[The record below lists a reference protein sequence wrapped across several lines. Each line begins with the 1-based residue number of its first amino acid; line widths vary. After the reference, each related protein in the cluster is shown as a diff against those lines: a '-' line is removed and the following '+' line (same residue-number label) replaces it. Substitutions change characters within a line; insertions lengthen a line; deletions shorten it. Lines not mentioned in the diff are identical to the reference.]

1 MIHHRIKTAGYILLI
16 AMGYYSLSA
25 CNSHK
30 AEVQATVEEMQ
41 SSAITIPY
49 ERMECWASDSIL
61 EDRPWNKAKLKLVHY
76 VDSATC
82 STCYLQKIAIYG
94 LLFSMET
101 QSNNDFYNVFIIN
114 PNIIAKKKLISDF
127 SGKLIPQTIF
137 VDSAN
142 VFMEVNPNIPSE
154 SMFHTFLLD
163 ENNKVILVG
172 NPMLNKQIEDMMLS
186 IVDEKLGNN
195 LSQKVEK
202 NIE

>member
-1 MIHHRIKTAGYILLI
+1 MRKIGYILSFTI
-16 AMGYYSLSA
+16 GCCIITA

-30 AEVQATVEEMQ
+30 EDVQKALEKMQ
-41 SSAITIPY
+41 SSTICIPY
-49 ERMECWASDSIL
+49 ERMECWTSDSIL

-94 LLFSMET
+94 LLFSMEA

-137 VDSAN
+137 VDSSN
-142 VFMEVNPNIPSE
+142 VFMESNPNLPSE
-154 SMFHTFLLD
+154 SMYHTFMLD

-186 IVDEKLGNN
+186 IVEEKLGRRFSTRNLKNN
-195 LSQKVEK
+195 
-202 NIE
+202 

>member
-172 NPMLNKQIEDMMLS
+172 NPTFNKQIEDMMLS
-186 IVDEKLGNN
+186 IVEEKLGIS
-195 LSQKVEK
+195 LIQ
-202 NIE
+202 

>member
-1 MIHHRIKTAGYILLI
+1 MRKIVYILSFTI
-16 AMGYYSLSA
+16 GCCIITA

-30 AEVQATVEEMQ
+30 EDIQKTLEKMQ
-41 SSAITIPY
+41 SSTISIPY
-49 ERMECWASDSIL
+49 ERMECWTSDSIL

-94 LLFSMET
+94 LLFSMEA

-137 VDSAN
+137 VDSSN
-142 VFMEVNPNIPSE
+142 VFMESNPNLPSE
-154 SMFHTFLLD
+154 SMYHTFMLD

-195 LSQKVEK
+195 LTQKVEK

>member
-1 MIHHRIKTAGYILLI
+1 MRKIHILLFTI
-16 AMGYYSLSA
+16 GCCILTA

-30 AEVQATVEEMQ
+30 EDVQKALEKMQ
-41 SSAITIPY
+41 SSTISIPY
-49 ERMECWASDSIL
+49 ERMECWSSDSIF
-61 EDRPWNKAKLKLVHY
+61 EDKPWNKAKLKLVHY

-82 STCYLQKIAIYG
+82 STCYLQKVAVCG

-101 QSNNDFYNVFIIN
+101 LSDNEFYNVFIIN
-114 PNIIAKKKLISDF
+114 PNIIAKKKLVSDF

-142 VFMEVNPNIPSE
+142 VFTKYNPNIPSG

-195 LSQKVEK
+195 LIKKVGK

>member
-1 MIHHRIKTAGYILLI
+1 MRKIGYILSFTI
-16 AMGYYSLSA
+16 GCCIITA

-30 AEVQATVEEMQ
+30 EDVQKALEKMQ
-41 SSAITIPY
+41 SSTICIPY
-49 ERMECWASDSIL
+49 ERMECWTSDSIL
-61 EDRPWNKAKLKLVHY
+61 EDRPWNKAKLKLEHY

-94 LLFSMET
+94 LLFSMEA

-137 VDSAN
+137 VDSSN
-142 VFMEVNPNIPSE
+142 VFMESNPNLPSE
-154 SMFHTFLLD
+154 SMYHTFMLD

-186 IVDEKLGNN
+186 IVEEKLGRRFSTRNLKNN
-195 LSQKVEK
+195 
-202 NIE
+202 

>member
-61 EDRPWNKAKLKLVHY
+61 EDRPWNKAKLKMVHY

-82 STCYLQKIAIYG
+82 STCYLQKVAIYG
-94 LLFSMET
+94 LLFNMET

-137 VDSAN
+137 VDSTN
-142 VFMEVNPNIPSE
+142 VFMESNPNLPSE
-154 SMFHTFLLD
+154 SMYHTFMLD

-186 IVDEKLGNN
+186 IVEEKLGRRFSTRNLKNN
-195 LSQKVEK
+195 
-202 NIE
+202 

>member
-1 MIHHRIKTAGYILLI
+1 MRKMGYILSFTI
-16 AMGYYSLSA
+16 GCYIITA

-30 AEVQATVEEMQ
+30 EDIQKTLEKMQ
-41 SSAITIPY
+41 SSTISIPY
-49 ERMECWASDSIL
+49 ERMECWTSDSIL

-94 LLFSMET
+94 LLFSMEA

-137 VDSAN
+137 VDSSN
-142 VFMEVNPNIPSE
+142 VFMESNPNLPSE
-154 SMFHTFLLD
+154 SMYHTFLLD

-186 IVDEKLGNN
+186 IVEERLGKSLIQQSRLANN
-195 LSQKVEK
+195 E
-202 NIE
+202 

>member
-1 MIHHRIKTAGYILLI
+1 MRKIGYILSFTI
-16 AMGYYSLSA
+16 GCCIITA

-30 AEVQATVEEMQ
+30 EDVQKALEKMQ
-41 SSAITIPY
+41 SSTICIPY
-49 ERMECWASDSIL
+49 ERMECWTSDSIL

-94 LLFSMET
+94 FLFSMEA

-137 VDSAN
+137 VDSTN
-142 VFMEVNPNIPSE
+142 VFMESNPNLPSE
-154 SMFHTFLLD
+154 SMYHTFMLD

-186 IVDEKLGNN
+186 IVEEKLGRRFSTRNLKNN
-195 LSQKVEK
+195 
-202 NIE
+202 